1 MVVFLDL
8 LQQQQMA
15 SAHANPKQ
23 AHLMMKDKIHKR
35 SNEAITIATM
45 AMILHV
51 VLFMHRFHEVLLMT
65 ISRAKRAPAAVLV

>member
-1 MVVFLDL
+1 MVVFLEL

-15 SAHANPKQ
+15 STHANPKQ
-23 AHLMMKDKIHKR
+23 AHLMMKDKTHKR
-35 SNEAITIATM
+35 SNDATTIATM

-51 VLFMHRFHEVLLMT
+51 VLFMHRFHEELFTT